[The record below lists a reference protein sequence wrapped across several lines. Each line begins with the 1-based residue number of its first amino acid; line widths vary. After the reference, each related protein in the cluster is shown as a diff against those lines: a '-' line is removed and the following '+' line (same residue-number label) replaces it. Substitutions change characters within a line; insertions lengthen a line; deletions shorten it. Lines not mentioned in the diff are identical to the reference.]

1 MKTLT
6 TIISIILIGSSV
18 SIAQQRDFSAQCKSE
33 MKKLAYFVGD
43 WKGTAVVQTP
53 NGPLTLIQTE
63 HINWEL
69 DGVVLSIE
77 GIGRENDKI
86 TFNALAF
93 VNFNPATQEFKFRSY
108 LKEGYSTDAYFKVLG
123 ENQFEWGFDIP
134 TGGKVKYS
142 ITLDPVKKTWHE
154 LGEYSP
160 DGSKWM
166 KTIEMNLAKL

>member
-6 TIISIILIGSSV
+6 TIILLFAGTTLM
-18 SIAQQRDFSAQCKSE
+18 AQPRDYSQQCKSE

-43 WKGTAVVQTP
+43 WKGTAVVQTR
-53 NGPLTLIQTE
+53 NGPQTINQTE
-63 HINWEL
+63 HIQWEL

-77 GIGRENDKI
+77 GIGRENDQI
-86 TFNALAF
+86 TFNALALIHF
-93 VNFNPATQEFKFRSY
+93 DPTEQAFKFRSY
-108 LKEGYSTDAYFKVLG
+108 LKEGYATDAYFKVLD
-123 ENQFEWGFDIP
+123 ENKFEWGFDMP

-142 ITLDPVKKTWHE
+142 ITLDPVKETWYE

-166 KTIEMNLAKL
+166 KSIEMNLVKS

>member
-6 TIISIILIGSSV
+6 TIHIIILIGSSAL
-18 SIAQQRDFSAQCKSE
+18 IAQQRDFSAQCKSE

-43 WKGTAVVQTP
+43 WKGTAVIQTP
-53 NGPLTLIQTE
+53 NGPQTLVQTE
-63 HINWEL
+63 HIQWEL

-77 GIGRENDKI
+77 GIGRENDKV

-93 VNFNPATQEFKFRSY
+93 VNFNPATQEFQFRSY
-108 LKEGYSTDAYFKVLG
+108 LKEGYATDAYFKVLG

-142 ITLDPVKKTWHE
+142 ITLDSTKKTWYE

-160 DGSKWM
+160 DGTKWM
-166 KTIEMNLAKL
+166 KSIEMNLVKL